1 MCGGGLA
8 GSPPDTIGTFCLLLP
23 QRCQAK
29 GFVCELCKEGDVL
42 FPFDSHTS
50 VCTDCSAVFH
60 RYGTHRRWMLP
71 AGPGNMAPEWR
82 GDGQTR
88 VALGLVQGGDPAL
101 SPPRRDCYYDNS
113 TTCPRCA
120 RLSLRKQSLFQD
132 SGTEAEP

>member
-1 MCGGGLA
+1 MGTAPWGHPRA
-8 GSPPDTIGTFCLLLP
+8 VRVTIVTCCLLP

-29 GFVCELCKEGDVL
+29 GFVCELCREGDVL

-50 VCTDCSAVFH
+50 VCADCSAVFH
-60 RYGTHRRWMLP
+60 RYRHAGVGHGDTGLAGVTQRCPPLP
-71 AGPGNMAPEWR
+71 
-82 GDGQTR
+82 
-88 VALGLVQGGDPAL
+88 
-101 SPPRRDCYYDNS
+101 RDCYYDNS